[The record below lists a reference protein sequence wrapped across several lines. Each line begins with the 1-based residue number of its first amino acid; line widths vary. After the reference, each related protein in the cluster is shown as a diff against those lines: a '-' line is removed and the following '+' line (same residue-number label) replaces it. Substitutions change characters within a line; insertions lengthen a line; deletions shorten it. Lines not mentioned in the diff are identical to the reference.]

1 MLKIYNDLASKRELK
16 ISLENEQK
24 NLLDKIGKDKS
35 TIIAEASKSMKLNSG
50 LIARTSLQLNPDEP
64 GTVANKKMELEEN
77 VRLLENNYKS
87 MPKDFGDKSLSEVTL
102 NITQQY
108 KDFFEEIVNQR
119 VSNAKNQIE
128 TNATKSLEKLHVF
141 GHLDFGD
148 ILGRFWDAKIL
159 DFFFCIFAMHNLDYN

>member
-50 LIARTSLQLNPDEP
+50 LIAKDKSSIKSDEP

-119 VSNAKNQIE
+119 VNNAKI
-128 TNATKSLEKLHVF
+128 K
-141 GHLDFGD
+141 
-148 ILGRFWDAKIL
+148 
-159 DFFFCIFAMHNLDYN
+159 